1 MIIKCDCGGEY
12 KTLTGQTYHYEKAL
26 SGLDD
31 VYLENMTVDHCQQC
45 GDISPVFHKLPQLHK
60 AIARAIVLRP
70 HLLTGSEIRFLRKE
84 RGLKAKDFADL
95 LRVDPSTLSR
105 WENDEQPRTLQ
116 NDALVRAIYVLRY
129 NEQEQQPFPEPV
141 TNKFAIVDSSQNRPS
156 IVINTASFINQEKLA
171 G

>member
-12 KTLTGQTYHYEKAL
+12 KTLTGQTYHYEKTL
-26 SGLDD
+26 SGLDS
-31 VYLENMTVDHCQQC
+31 VYLENMTVDLCQQC
-45 GDISPVFHKLPQLHK
+45 GDISPVFYKLPLLHK

-70 HLLTGSEIRFLRKE
+70 HMLTGNEIRFLRKE
-84 RGLKAKDFADL
+84 RGLKAKDFAAL
-95 LRVDPSTLSR
+95 LRVDPATLSR
-105 WENDEQPRTLQ
+105 WENDDQPRTLQ

-141 TNKFAIVDSSQNRPS
+141 TNRIAIVDASDDRPS
-156 IVINTASFINQEKLA
+156 IVVNTATLLSQEKLA